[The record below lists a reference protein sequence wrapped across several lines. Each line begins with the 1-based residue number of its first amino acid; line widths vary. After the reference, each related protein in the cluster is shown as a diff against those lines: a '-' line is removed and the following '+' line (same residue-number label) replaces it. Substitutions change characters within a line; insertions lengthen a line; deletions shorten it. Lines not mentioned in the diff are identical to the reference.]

1 MQLRRLHV
9 VIVAL
14 ALTCALLALG
24 AARAAPV
31 STADV
36 GQEGEIFRIGLNSAS
51 ALDSLDP
58 ALASSPP
65 GWALLDT
72 TCARLMAYPDK
83 APPAG
88 FRLQP
93 EVAADFPAISTDRTT
108 YTFRLRSGFRFSD
121 GAPVRASAFARAIT
135 RLLAP
140 EMNSPGVHYARD
152 IVGAGRVLAGKATT
166 PSGVVARGTRSSS
179 G

>member
-1 MQLRRLHV
+1 MELRRLHV
-9 VIVAL
+9 VLVAL
-14 ALTCALLALG
+14 ALTCGLLALG
-24 AARAAPV
+24 VARGAPG

-36 GQEGEIFRIGLNSAS
+36 GQEGGTFRIGLNSAA

-72 TCARLMAYPDK
+72 TCARLLAYPDK

-93 EVAADFPAISTDRTT
+93 EVAADFPAISNNRTT

-121 GAPVRASAFARAIT
+121 GTPVRASAFARAIT

-140 EMNSPGVHYARD
+140 R
-152 IVGAGRVLAGKATT
+152 
-166 PSGVVARGTRSSS
+166 
-179 G
+179 